1 MLKPQE
7 MQVVID
13 EVVTRLVNQ
22 YSLTP
27 QNSSETLHDRVITT
41 AQVTAVG
48 PSVGVVM
55 VRSDAVITPAAKDLF
70 RERGV
75 VLRRESVQGTEA
87 LDSSLMASL
96 FMVECDDQIPS
107 GVRSLLGNPRR
118 FDCVIKASQEIA
130 GLCEEGQRIV
140 LMTKVPEVAVVALS
154 RISTIRPVEVLSL
167 EKPGVVEQR
176 CEATAANVLVVS
188 SRAGVAWQL
197 PRVIKVFL
205 NQQYAAIPAWL

>member
-107 GVRSLLGNPRR
+107 CGRSLLGNPSR
-118 FDCVIKASQEIA
+118 FDCVI
-130 GLCEEGQRIV
+130 
-140 LMTKVPEVAVVALS
+140 
-154 RISTIRPVEVLSL
+154 
-167 EKPGVVEQR
+167 
-176 CEATAANVLVVS
+176 
-188 SRAGVAWQL
+188 
-197 PRVIKVFL
+197 
-205 NQQYAAIPAWL
+205 